1 MSRLG
6 KRPIEIPAKVKL
18 THVGGLVTV
27 EGPKGKVT
35 TPILEGITLKVDG
48 TTALLTRAS
57 EEKSIKAKHGLCRML
72 LANAVNG
79 VVNEYR
85 KELEVFGVGYKAALE
100 GKIVVLNLGYSHAIK
115 FPIPEGIKIEIDKL
129 TKLVVSGADKQQ
141 VGQVA
146 ADLYHLKKPDPYKNK
161 GVRFVGRKLRTKVGK
176 TGTK

>member
-57 EEKSIKAKHGLCRML
+57 EEKSVKAKHGLCRML

-85 KELEVFGVGYKAALE
+85 KELEVFGVGYKCALE
-100 GKIVVLNLGYSHAIK
+100 GKTVVLNLGYSHAIK

-129 TKLVVSGADKQQ
+129 TKLVVTGADKQQ

-161 GVRFVGRKLRTKVGK
+161 GVRFVGRKLRTNVGK

>member
-35 TPILEGITLKVDG
+35 TPILEGITLKVEG

-57 EEKSIKAKHGLCRML
+57 EEASLKAKHGLCRML

-85 KELEVFGVGYKAALE
+85 KELEVFGVGYKCALE
-100 GKIVVLNLGYSHAIK
+100 GKTVVLNLGYSHAIK

-161 GVRFVGRKLRTKVGK
+161 GVRFVGQKLRTKVGK